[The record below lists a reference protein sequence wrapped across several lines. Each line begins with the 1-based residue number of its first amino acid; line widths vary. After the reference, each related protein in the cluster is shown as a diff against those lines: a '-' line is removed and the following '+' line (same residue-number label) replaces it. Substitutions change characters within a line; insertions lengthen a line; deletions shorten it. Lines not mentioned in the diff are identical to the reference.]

1 MIKNIILDIGGVLAE
16 EVNGRALAHL
26 TVEEQDNISSLL
38 YFKSSG
44 FTEVLLGNK
53 SSADYSAR
61 MIEEYPNF
69 KKEICF
75 LFDPKNLP
83 ITYPIKRDT
92 LDLLYKLRNTYK
104 IYFLSDMIDMSY
116 DYLKDILSDFDGGA
130 YSFQEHIKKPNP
142 EFFKILLNRYQL
154 NPSETIF
161 FDDKEKNVIA
171 AQDLGMKAAVF
182 TDIDSIVEALKL

>member
-1 MIKNIILDIGGVLAE
+1 MIKNIIFDIGGVLAE

-26 TVEEQDNISSLL
+26 TAEEQDNISSLL

-44 FTEVLLGNK
+44 FIEVLLGNK

-61 MIEEYPNF
+61 MIEKYPNL
-69 KKEICF
+69 KKEISF

-92 LDLLYKLRNTYK
+92 LDLLYKLHKTYK
-104 IYFLSDMIDMSY
+104 IYFLSDMINMSY
-116 DYLKDILSDFDGGA
+116 DYIKDILSDFDGGA

-154 NPSETIF
+154 NPAETIF

-171 AQDLGMKAAVF
+171 AQGLGMKAAVF
-182 TDIDSIVEALKL
+182 TDIDSIIEALKL

>member
-26 TVEEQDNISSLL
+26 TVEEQDDISSLL

-44 FTEVLLGNK
+44 FIEVLLGNE

-61 MIEEYPNF
+61 MIEKYPNL
-69 KKEICF
+69 KNEISF

-83 ITYPIKRDT
+83 ITYPIKRDI
-92 LDLLYKLRNTYK
+92 LDLLYKLHNTYK

-116 DYLKDILSDFDGGA
+116 NYIKDILSDFDGGA

-182 TDIDSIVEALKL
+182 ADIDSIVEALKL

>member
-16 EVNGRALAHL
+16 EVNGRALTHL

-44 FTEVLLGNK
+44 FIGVLLGNE

-61 MIEEYPNF
+61 MIEEYPNL
-69 KKEICF
+69 KKEISF

-83 ITYPIKRDT
+83 ITYPIKQDI
-92 LDLLYKLRNTYK
+92 LDLLYKLHNTYK
-104 IYFLSDMIDMSY
+104 IYFLSDMMDMSY
-116 DYLKDILSDFDGGA
+116 DYLKDILSDFNGGA

-161 FDDKEKNVIA
+161 LDDKEKNVIA
-171 AQDLGMKAAVF
+171 AQDLGIKAAVF